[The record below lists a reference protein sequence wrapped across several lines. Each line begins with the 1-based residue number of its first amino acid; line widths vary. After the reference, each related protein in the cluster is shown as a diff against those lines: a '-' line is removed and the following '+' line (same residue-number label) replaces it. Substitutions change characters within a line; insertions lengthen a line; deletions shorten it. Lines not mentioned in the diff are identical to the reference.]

1 MIRLLFVA
9 IALLFIGAKLNAQ
22 SSIQLSAA
30 EVELKH
36 IENQKKGLNPEAGM
50 DSKFV
55 IVYQAMQLSSE
66 EVNKI
71 ISDIEVNAKVLE
83 IKISQDLYQISI
95 VTPKQKDSPQFALL
109 KEILAKYNIRILS
122 YEELSFLSKV

>member
-1 MIRLLFVA
+1 MIRLLYVA

-36 IENQKKGLNPEAGM
+36 IDNQKKGLNPEAGM

-71 ISDIEVNAKVLE
+71 ISDMEVNAKVLE

-95 VTPKQKDSPQFALL
+95 VTRKQKDSPQFALL